1 MQTCAILFYSGSL
14 LKAFQVFLKDSSLV
28 FSLAGMKGF
37 LLLLQLLFPFSEK
50 QIKLPS
56 TKTDET
62 LWAAGQKEAK
72 WTILKML
79 IFLLFLLSFKNSCCR
94 L

>member
-1 MQTCAILFYSGSL
+1 MQTWSL
-14 LKAFQVFLKDSSLV
+14 LWYPFGLPSVCERFLFSLV
-28 FSLAGMKGF
+28 GMKGF
-37 LLLLQLLFPFSEK
+37 LLLLHLLFPFSEK

-62 LWAAGQKEAK
+62 LWAARQKEAK

-79 IFLLFLLSFKNSCCR
+79 IFLLFLLSFKDSCR